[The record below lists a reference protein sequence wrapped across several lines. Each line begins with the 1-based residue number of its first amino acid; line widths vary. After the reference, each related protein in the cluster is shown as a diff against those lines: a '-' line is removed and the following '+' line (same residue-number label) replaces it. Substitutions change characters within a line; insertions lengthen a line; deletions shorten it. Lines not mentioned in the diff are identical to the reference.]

1 MKRQRST
8 PDGEINTLCQ
18 SCRRSCKQ
26 PIVVLIASCP
36 RYYAGMKPQK
46 KSWRQLALPL
56 DSPDEKTGNSLK
68 LDEKKAA
75 P

>member
-1 MKRQRST
+1 MTRPRSI

-18 SCRRSCKQ
+18 SCRRTCKQ

-46 KSWRQLALPL
+46 KKWQQLPL
-56 DSPDEKTGNSLK
+56 FQEQPEGGGLRSKSQSSPKQK
-68 LDEKKAA
+68 
-75 P
+75 